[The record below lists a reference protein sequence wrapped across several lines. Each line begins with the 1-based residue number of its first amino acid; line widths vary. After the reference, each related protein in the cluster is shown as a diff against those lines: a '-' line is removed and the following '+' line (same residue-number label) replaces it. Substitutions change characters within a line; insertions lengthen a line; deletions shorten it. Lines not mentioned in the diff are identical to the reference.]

1 MREAAMPYLVPPMD
15 PDPPGDFVVFVAD
28 NLALLQSRASRL
40 VGGAENAHE
49 VYPEALADVA
59 GRWRRLRLLH
69 RLGRP
74 DATADYLERR
84 LAARAKQWREDQIYE
99 VEVRALRPEIPLRT
113 AVPDSVARRLAPL
126 LPPTVRAHRRPLAE
140 AAISWGHA
148 YHRAQVRRL
157 LRGAAVAVLV
167 FVALLQSLP
176 HLPGR

>member
-1 MREAAMPYLVPPMD
+1 MPYLVPPMD
-15 PDPPGDFVVFVAD
+15 PDPPGDYVVFVAD
-28 NLALLQSRASRL
+28 NLALLHSRAARL
-40 VGGAENAHE
+40 TGGPEHAHE

-69 RLGRP
+69 RLGRR

-99 VEVRALRPEIPLRT
+99 VEVRAVRPQVALRT
-113 AVPDSVARRLAPL
+113 AAPDSVARRLAPL
-126 LPPTVRAHRRPLAE
+126 LPSTVRAHRRPLAE

-148 YHRAQVRRL
+148 YHRARIRRL
-157 LRGAAVAVLV
+157 LRGAAVAGLM
-167 FVALLQSLP
+167 FLAMLQSLP